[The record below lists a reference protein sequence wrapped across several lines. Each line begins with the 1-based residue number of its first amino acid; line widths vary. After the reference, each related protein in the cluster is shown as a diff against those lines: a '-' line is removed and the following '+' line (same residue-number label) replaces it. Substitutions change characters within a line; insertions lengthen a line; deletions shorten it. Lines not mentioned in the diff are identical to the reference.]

1 MSRSF
6 IDEFYWSDFKNQKDE
21 ALSHTEKHQRLV
33 NWAIK
38 AREHNPNAFDN
49 LTEWI
54 LDDSEWTEDKLKEN
68 EQILMQGIL
77 SRFRSRNAQLRAYL
91 KEIEPAGVVNEA
103 VFNALDRFDAELS
116 GKTECDELRVV
127 ISKMFTDFSCMRD
140 RKIRELIAGGKT
152 GPTGADSVEVF
163 GYVNLLKV
171 CDARVQWI
179 LFMPGVVEKQQKG
192 FTVDR
197 FDYMKMPAM
206 RFIGKESCNSGKS
219 DTTENP
225 KELFSVLNTLSEYKA
240 DLDYDVLLRHHYG
253 RGVDAEPCHGF
264 WGRFFKA
271 DTPVPEGFV
280 HFDFTPQRAEK
291 TFVAGPPYISQFAFA
306 SFSGDMGAMHKSE
319 GYDVD
324 AMYDVTRNIIL
335 GHDVNIPYPD
345 KYWTAELFPDG
356 YDNYSTAYMF
366 SVEL

>member
-1 MSRSF
+1 MERFQKSERRSAVPT
-6 IDEFYWSDFKNQKDE
+6 E
-21 ALSHTEKHQRLV
+21 ASEACKLGYKGKR
-33 NWAIK
+33 
-38 AREHNPNAFDN
+38 HNPNAFDN

-91 KEIEPAGVVNEA
+91 KELEPAGVVNEA

-179 LFMPGVVEKQQKG
+179 LFMPGVVEKQQK
-192 FTVDR
+192 
-197 FDYMKMPAM
+197 A
-206 RFIGKESCNSGKS
+206 
-219 DTTENP
+219 
-225 KELFSVLNTLSEYKA
+225 
-240 DLDYDVLLRHHYG
+240 YG
-253 RGVDAEPCHGF
+253 RQIRLYENARHALY
-264 WGRFFKA
+264 R
-271 DTPVPEGFV
+271 EG
-280 HFDFTPQRAEK
+280 K
-291 TFVAGPPYISQFAFA
+291 
-306 SFSGDMGAMHKSE
+306 
-319 GYDVD
+319 
-324 AMYDVTRNIIL
+324 L
-335 GHDVNIPYPD
+335 
-345 KYWTAELFPDG
+345 
-356 YDNYSTAYMF
+356 
-366 SVEL
+366 